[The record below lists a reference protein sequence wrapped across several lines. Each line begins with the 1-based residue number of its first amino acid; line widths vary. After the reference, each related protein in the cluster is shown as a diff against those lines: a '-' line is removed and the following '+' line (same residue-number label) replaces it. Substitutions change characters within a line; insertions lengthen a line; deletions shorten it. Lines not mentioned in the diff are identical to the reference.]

1 MSTSLAS
8 IPAPPFQALELGPL
22 SFRMYGLCIALGVL
36 AAVTI
41 ARRRFA
47 ARGGD
52 PEDITTLS
60 LVAVPA
66 GLIGAR
72 IYHVITD
79 WPDLYSDGRWWPDAF
94 MIWKGGLGIPG
105 GVMLGAA
112 AALLMAR
119 RMKVDWRLM
128 GDAAAPALPVAQ
140 AIGRLGNYFNQEL
153 FGRPTTLPWGLQVD
167 TAPIGYP
174 ADTLFH
180 PTFLYEALWNL
191 ALAGL
196 IIGLGTRVVMKPGR
210 WFAVYILGY
219 GLGRL
224 WVESL
229 RIDFANEI
237 FGLRI
242 NTWISLLAILGG
254 SLWLFWRGNPIDR
267 AATAELRGGGDPL
280 IGLIE
285 PKPGLEPALVGA
297 ELPVG
302 EGNSASGGAE
312 AGADVVGETGPGA
325 DGPGAEGSVREDD
338 AGEPEVRVDPEEGA

>member
-8 IPAPPFQALELGPL
+8 IPAPPFQALDLGPL

-36 AAVTI
+36 GAVTI

-128 GDAAAPALPVAQ
+128 SDAAAPALPVAQ

-153 FGRPTTLPWGLQVD
+153 FGRPTTLPWGLQID
-167 TAPIGYP
+167 PDN
-174 ADTLFH
+174 ADAVVGAMAYH
-180 PTFLYEALWNL
+180 PTFLYELLWNL
-191 ALAGL
+191 GVAALL
-196 IIGLGTRVVMKPGR
+196 IWADRRWRLGGGRVFALYVAAYATGR
-210 WFAVYILGY
+210 IWIEA
-219 GLGRL
+219 
-224 WVESL
+224 L
-229 RIDFANEI
+229 RIDEAN
-237 FGLRI
+237 
-242 NTWISLLAILGG
+242 SLLGVRLNVVVMTV
-254 SLWLFWRGNPIDR
+254 L
-267 AATAELRGGGDPL
+267 
-280 IGLIE
+280 
-285 PKPGLEPALVGA
+285 LVGA
-297 ELPVG
+297 VAYLVVRRGVG
-302 EGNSASGGAE
+302 RESIVEPAA
-312 AGADVVGETGPGA
+312 APDRDTTRTETPA
-325 DGPGAEGSVREDD
+325 
-338 AGEPEVRVDPEEGA
+338 